1 MVNKW
6 LLKKIIITLT
16 LMSLEFNAYG
26 ESVETENNIIDEIN
40 ANERLNSNEKLTST
54 KTLNANEALN
64 NNEKLNQNE
73 QASQSEINS
82 SKETENKSNTTEINQ
97 KIINKIIIEGST
109 LNESAVRAKIPYRE
123 KEIFDT
129 LKTKKLIDNL
139 MSMGYFNNVEVQI
152 EDASPNSVNLYI
164 VLSQKKKVEDISYK
178 GNDHISTSDIEKKL
192 KLSQVPA
199 MDEDDLK
206 HYANQIKNLYSEK
219 NFHSAVI
226 ETKLEPTERDT
237 VKAIFNITEGK
248 PSVVKRVN
256 FIGNKA
262 FASKKLRNL
271 LFTREDWILGFMDKA
286 GSFQPEALEYDKMQ
300 IENFYQSN
308 GYLAARVKN
317 IQVDRD
323 PEVPEIVN
331 VTYEIEEGD
340 LYTVNSISVPGN
352 ELIKED
358 ALIASIPIRSG
369 QLYSRELIRKSIESL
384 RLIWG
389 QFGYIYADI
398 DPMIQPN
405 YEKKTVDITL
415 HSELGSK
422 VFLNRL
428 IIVGN
433 KKTKDYVIRRVI
445 SLNEGDILTT
455 QGMEQSK
462 AAVESLGF
470 FDPRAG
476 VNWRINKV
484 DENTA
489 DLELIL
495 QEAKTGKIYGQVG
508 FGGADRDPKSPAS
521 SLKVSAG
528 VGDRNLLG
536 TGIYYNLAVTYAKED
551 RGLLFSL
558 GNSWLFDRPITG
570 AIEAYHRRTT
580 YEEFKNLENVPVEI
594 ITGGS
599 LISGFSPYGYI
610 NTRILFNSGIERIR
624 YPNNVR
630 VLSGGKSEPERLAMQ
645 DRLSRQF
652 QPGTFSWVGGSIG
665 QDYRNS
671 PVHAN
676 RGYQWSVNTKAGLP
690 VHSNFGFVKFEGDGT
705 WITPIIGEYDLI
717 FILHGHAGFIKAAPG
732 KVIPYRE
739 LFHLGGPA
747 TVRGFNFGQIGPNLF
762 GDSLGGTK
770 AFWVNAE
777 LIFNVTKDFSIKGVL
792 FYDGGASWDTPD
804 VNPLFANHLK
814 NNRFRYRHAI
824 GFGVRLTNPAPMKI
838 DWGFKLDRNKKR
850 GESLSEVHFTMAQEF

>member
-1 MVNKW
+1 MVNNR
-6 LLKKIIITLT
+6 LLKKFIIALLLISQLIYAK
-16 LMSLEFNAYG
+16 SEPEN
-26 ESVETENNIIDEIN
+26 SVEIKTEASPIEKQEIDNTQIN
-40 ANERLNSNEKLTST
+40 E
-54 KTLNANEALN
+54 
-64 NNEKLNQNE
+64 
-73 QASQSEINS
+73 
-82 SKETENKSNTTEINQ
+82 

-109 LNESAVRAKIPYRE
+109 LNESAVRAKLPYRE
-123 KEIFDT
+123 KDIFDP

-139 MSMGYFNNVEVQI
+139 MSMGYFNNVEIQI
-152 EDASPNSVNLYI
+152 EDISSTSLNLYI
-164 VLSQKKKVEDISYK
+164 VLTQKKRVEEIIYK
-178 GNDHISTSDIEKKL
+178 GNEHLNSSDIEKKL
-192 KLSQVPA
+192 KLSFVPA

-206 HYANQIKNLYSEK
+206 HFSNQIKNLYAEK
-219 NFHSAVI
+219 NYHAVTI
-226 ETKLEPTERDT
+226 KPQLELTPHDT
-237 VKAIFNITEGK
+237 VKAIFDITEGK

-256 FIGNKA
+256 FKGNKA
-262 FASKKLRNL
+262 IASKRLRGL

-286 GSFQPEALEYDKMQ
+286 GSFQPEALEYDKHQ

-317 IQVDRD
+317 IQVERD
-323 PEVPEIVN
+323 PQTPEIVN

-358 ALIASIPIRSG
+358 ALLASIPIRAG
-369 QLYSRELIRKSIESL
+369 QLYSRELIRKSIEAL

-405 YEKKTVDITL
+405 FENKTVDITL

-433 KKTKDYVIRRVI
+433 KKTRDYVIRRVV

-462 AAVESLGF
+462 AAVEALGF
-470 FDPRAG
+470 FDPRTG
-476 VNWRINKV
+476 VNWKINKI

-489 DLELIL
+489 DVELIL
-495 QEAKTGKIYGQVG
+495 QEAKTGRVYGQVG

-528 VGDRNLLG
+528 MGDRNFLG
-536 TGIYYNLAVTYAKED
+536 TGIYYNLSGSYSKED
-551 RGLLFSL
+551 RGLLFTL

-580 YEEFKNLENVPVEI
+580 YEEFKNLQNVPVEI
-594 ITGGS
+594 ISGGS

-610 NTRILFNSGIERIR
+610 NTRILFNTGIERIR
-624 YPNNVR
+624 YANDIV
-630 VLSGGKSEPERLAMQ
+630 VLPGGKTEAERLALQ

-665 QDYRNS
+665 QDFRNS
-671 PVHAN
+671 PVHTN

-690 VHSNFGFVKFEGDGT
+690 VHSNFGFVKVEGDAT
-705 WITPIIGEYDLI
+705 WVTPIIGEYDLI
-717 FILHGHAGFIKAAPG
+717 FILHTHGGYIKASPG

-777 LIFNVTKDFSIKGVL
+777 LVFNVTKDFSIKGVL